1 METVDKSHVLGVTKI
16 NIITI
21 ILGYEKCEVCNKNV
35 ICFSEILY
43 TMKQHCKTRLFS
55 PFFHLSH
62 KSSIKLNVH
71 VN

>member
-35 ICFSEILY
+35 ICFSEINCVNLILLL
-43 TMKQHCKTRLFS
+43 CIFV
-55 PFFHLSH
+55 
-62 KSSIKLNVH
+62 KS
-71 VN
+71 